1 MYQILKQFDFIKKH
15 KCDIIMAMYKKVKF
29 RSNKMKEKEEEKV
42 FPKVRFNWYPGHMA
56 KTKKQIIEDLK
67 LIDVVVEIL
76 DARIPISSR
85 NPDIE
90 QITREKD
97 KLIVLNKCDLADEK
111 QNNNWVAKFKKD
123 GIEAVLVNSNNGDGI
138 NTAIKKIEEIYKS
151 RQEKY
156 ANKGRI
162 GKSIRVMIVGIP
174 NVGKSSFINRL
185 TKKNSAT
192 VGNKPGVTR
201 QKQWIRINQ
210 NIELM
215 DTPGVLWPKFE
226 SEEVALNLAYTGT
239 IKDDVLQTIEVG
251 FSLLKKLIIDYPD
264 NLVERYKLEKQ
275 EIEAMLGQTELEENE
290 KILEIM
296 HIIGRKRGAIIS
308 GGNVD
313 EEKTA
318 KIILEDF
325 RSGKLG
331 RITLEI
337 QKN

>member
-1 MYQILKQFDFIKKH
+1 M
-15 KCDIIMAMYKKVKF
+15 
-29 RSNKMKEKEEEKV
+29 EKNSSKTNI
-42 FPKVRFNWYPGHMA
+42 NWYPGHMA
-56 KTKKQIIEDLK
+56 KTKRQIIEDLK

-90 QITREKD
+90 QWIQNKS
-97 KLIVLNKCDLADEK
+97 KLMVLNKADLAQEEETKKWIQYFK
-111 QNNNWVAKFKKD
+111 QQK
-123 GIEAVLVNSNNGDGI
+123 IEAVSVNANSGEGI
-138 NTAIKKIEEIYKS
+138 NQAIKKIEEIYQKN
-151 RQEKY
+151 QEKY
-156 ANKGRI
+156 EIKGRI
-162 GKSIRVMIVGIP
+162 GKAIRVMILGIP

-210 NIELM
+210 NIELL

-239 IKDDVLQTIEVG
+239 IKDDVLEVIEIG
-251 FSLLKKLIIDYPD
+251 FSLLKTLVKDYPS
-264 NLVERYKLEKQ
+264 NLLERYKLEELEME
-275 EIEAMLGQTELEENE
+275 EIMEQKDLEENE
-290 KILEIM
+290 KILEVM
-296 HIIGRKRGAIIS
+296 HWIGRKRGAIIS

-313 EEKTA
+313 EDKTA

-325 RSGKLG
+325 RNGKLG
-331 RITLEI
+331 RITLEKI
-337 QKN
+337 